1 MKTKYKLLIV
11 FLLFSFLAFTGYNV
25 TNSFAEN
32 SSGKYSKVKV
42 FVNSE
47 QDLLNL
53 QMNDINVDEYLGKI
67 GTGIEI
73 VIDQD
78 ELNRLR
84 NTALRYEVLIE
95 DMDEYYRNREE
106 PTWQEMQKSEEIKA
120 GDNIRGF
127 SYGSMGGFHTYV
139 EVVRVLDSMR
149 LLYPALITAKQN
161 IGTSHENRIIWAV
174 KISDNP
180 DINESATE
188 PAIHYDAIHHAREP
202 ISMSVTLYYMYWL
215 LENYGTDPVATY
227 LVNNREMF
235 FVPVVNPDGYVYNQ
249 TTNPNGGGSWRKN
262 RRLNSPG
269 IYGVDL
275 NRNYSYGW
283 GLNSGSS
290 GDPSSNTYRGPYAF
304 SEPESQAV
312 RDFAL
317 LHNPEIAFTIHSA
330 AAYYLNPYGYCD
342 TAISYEMYSD
352 FSSEFAVHNDYLYG
366 ITKEILNYYSSGTT
380 RDYLHSIGT
389 YAWTPE
395 IGGSGFWPPSSQI
408 IPLCSENLKPMT
420 YLSWVGGAF
429 ARFQNFKIPGSGYVT
444 MNDTLELQVIIRN
457 KGLSKTAKNV
467 TCVINSNYTNLVPL
481 VSTVN
486 YDSILARQSK
496 TNTSTPFKF
505 KITSTAGL
513 MDEMRFVCTVKQEN
527 VVTAVDTFYINV
539 GRTNV
544 LFSDNAETGI
554 LNWTRSGNG
563 YLWDTS
569 FVSYWEGIKS
579 FADSRYGNCKVNTT
593 NYFTLNN
600 NINLNG
606 TVNPR
611 IEFTAKWATES
622 GYDYVRLQISTNNGS
637 TWINMPGRHTT
648 IFSGQPS
655 YIGIKYWRDEQIN
668 LNSFIG
674 SNIKIRF
681 YNKTDG
687 GVQGDGF
694 YFDNFRVVDY
704 RDTATSITQVGS
716 EIPKNYDLSQNF
728 PNPFNPVTTIK
739 FAIPKNGNVTLK
751 IFDVMGRLVDVNL
764 NGFLKAGYYD
774 SEFDATN
781 LASGI
786 YFYTLTA
793 GDFKDTKKMLLIK

>member
-1 MKTKYKLLIV
+1 MKIKLNFVIV
-11 FLLFSFLAFTGYNV
+11 FLLLSVLIFTGYNLI
-25 TNSFAEN
+25 TNSDNDRPLE
-32 SSGKYSKVKV
+32 KYSRVKV
-42 FVNSE
+42 YVNSE
-47 QDLLNL
+47 QDMVLLY
-53 QMNDINVDEYLGKI
+53 MNDITVDEYWGKV
-67 GTGIEI
+67 GKGIEI
-73 VIDQD
+73 IINQD
-78 ELNRLR
+78 ELSRLK

-95 DMDEYYRNREE
+95 DMDDYFENRDE
-106 PTWQEMQKSEEIKA
+106 PSFEDIRRGEEIKA
-120 GDNIRGF
+120 RDNIRSF
-127 SYGSMGGFHTYV
+127 SYGSMGGFHTYT
-139 EVVRVLDSMR
+139 EVIQVLDSMK
-149 LLYPALITAKQN
+149 LLFPTLITAKQN

-180 DINESATE
+180 EVNESATE
-188 PAIHYDAIHHAREP
+188 APIHYDAIHHAREP

-290 GDPSSNTYRGPYAF
+290 GNPSSNTYRGPSAF
-304 SEPESQAV
+304 SEPESQAI
-312 RDFAL
+312 RDFLL
-317 LHNPEIAFTIHSA
+317 LHNPTIAFTTHSA

-342 TAISYEMYSD
+342 TAISYEIFSD

-380 RDYLHSIGT
+380 RDYMHSIGT
-389 YAWTPE
+389 YGWVPE
-395 IGGSGFWPPSSQI
+395 IGGSGFWPPVSQI
-408 IPLCSENLKPMT
+408 MPLVSENLKPMT

-429 ARFQNFKIPGSGYVT
+429 ARFQNFKILGSGYVAR
-444 MNDTLELQVIIRN
+444 NDTLELQVMIRN

-467 TCVINSNYTNLVPL
+467 TCEINSSYANLIPL

-486 YDSILARQSK
+486 YDSILARQVK
-496 TNTSTPFKF
+496 TNATPFKF
-505 KITSTAGL
+505 KTTTSANL

-527 VVTAVDTFYINV
+527 VVTAIDTFYINV

-544 LFSDNAETGI
+544 LFFDDAESGTP
-554 LNWTRSGNG
+554 NWTKSGNG
-563 YLWDTS
+563 RLWDTT
-569 FVSYWEGIKS
+569 FVSYWAGNKS
-579 FADSRYGNCKVNTT
+579 FADSRYGNCVKNTT
-593 NYFTLNN
+593 NYFILNN
-600 NINLNG
+600 SINLTG

-611 IEFTAKWATES
+611 IEYATKWATES
-622 GYDYVRLQISTNNGS
+622 GYDYVRLQISTNNGAS
-637 TWINMPGRHTT
+637 WISMPGRHTS
-648 IFSGQPS
+648 IHSGQPS

-668 LNSFIG
+668 LNSYIG
-674 SNIKIRF
+674 NNIKIRF

-704 RDTATSITQVGS
+704 MDSLASITQTGNQTPD
-716 EIPKNYDLSQNF
+716 EYALWQNY
-728 PNPFNPVTTIK
+728 PNPFNPVTSIK
-739 FAIPKNGNVTLK
+739 FDLPKSGHVKLSLYNVLGEKIETLHNGV
-751 IFDVMGRLVDVNL
+751 
-764 NGFLKAGYYD
+764 
-774 SEFDATN
+774 
-781 LASGI
+781 
-786 YFYTLTA
+786 LTA
-793 GDFKDTKKMLLIK
+793 GSYKINFNASSYASGVYFYKIETGNFVAVKKLVVMK

>member
-1 MKTKYKLLIV
+1 MKPKYKLLIV
-11 FLLFSFLAFTGYNV
+11 FLFFLFLAFTGYNV
-25 TNSFAEN
+25 INSFAEN
-32 SSGKYSKVKV
+32 SSDKYSKVKV

-73 VIDQD
+73 VINQD
-78 ELNRLR
+78 ELSRLK
-84 NTALRYEVLIE
+84 NTAFRYEVLID
-95 DMDEYYRNREE
+95 DMDEYYRNKEE
-106 PTWQEMQKSEEIKA
+106 PGLQEMQRSEEIKA

-202 ISMSVTLYYMYWL
+202 IGMSVSLYYMYWL

-227 LVNNREMF
+227 LVNNREIF

-262 RRLNSPG
+262 RRNNGGS
-269 IYGVDL
+269 YGVDL

-290 GDPSSNTYRGPYAF
+290 GNPSSDTYRGPFAF
-304 SEPESQAV
+304 SEPESQAI

-317 LHNPEIAFTIHSA
+317 LHNPKIAFSLHSA

-380 RDYLHSIGT
+380 RDFLHSTGT

-395 IGGSGFWPPSSQI
+395 IGGSGFWPSSSQI

-429 ARFQNFKIPGSGYVT
+429 ARFQNYKVLGQGYVAR
-444 MNDTLELQVIIRN
+444 NDTLEFQIAIRN

-467 TCVINSNYTNLVPL
+467 TVTINSNYSNLVPI
-481 VSTVN
+481 VSTLN
-486 YDSILARQSK
+486 YDSILARQIK
-496 TNTSTPFKF
+496 TNTTNPFKF
-505 KITSTAGL
+505 KITSSAGL

-527 VVTAVDTFYINV
+527 VVTAIDTFFINV

-544 LFSDNAETGI
+544 LFSDNAESGI
-554 LNWTRSGNG
+554 TNWTDSGTVI
-563 YLWDTS
+563 LWDTT
-569 FVSYWEGIKS
+569 FVSFWEGIKS
-579 FADSRYGNCKVNTT
+579 FADSRYGNSKNNTI

-600 NINLNG
+600 SINLSG

-622 GYDYVRLQISTNNGS
+622 GYDYVRLQVSTNNGS

-668 LNSFIG
+668 LSPYIG
-674 SNIKIRF
+674 NNVKIRF

-704 RDTATSITQVGS
+704 MDSLASVTQTGNQ
-716 EIPKNYDLSQNF
+716 IPDEYALWQNY
-728 PNPFNPVTTIK
+728 PNPFNPVTSIK
-739 FAIPKNGNVTLK
+739 FDLPKTGHVKLSVYNVLGEEIETLHNGVLSAGSYK
-751 IFDVMGRLVDVNL
+751 INFN
-764 NGFLKAGYYD
+764 
-774 SEFDATN
+774 
-781 LASGI
+781 ASSYSSGV
-786 YFYTLTA
+786 YFYRIETGNFVA
-793 GDFKDTKKMLLIK
+793 VKKLVVMK

>member
-73 VIDQD
+73 VINQD
-78 ELNRLR
+78 ELSRLK
-84 NTALRYEVLIE
+84 NTTLRYEILIE

-106 PTWQEMQKSEEIKA
+106 PGWQEMQRSEEIEA

-139 EVVRVLDSMR
+139 EVVQVLDSMR
-149 LLYPALITAKQN
+149 LLYPTLITAKQN

-188 PAIHYDAIHHAREP
+188 PAIHYDALHHAREP
-202 ISMSVTLYYMYWL
+202 IGMSVTLYYMYWL
-215 LENYGTDPVATY
+215 LENYGTNPEATY
-227 LVNNREMF
+227 LVNNREIF

-249 TTNPNGGGSWRKN
+249 STNPNGGGMWRKN
-262 RRLNSPG
+262 RRNNGGS
-269 IYGVDL
+269 YGVDL
-275 NRNYSYGW
+275 NRNYGYGW
-283 GLNSGSS
+283 GHNSGSS
-290 GDPSSNTYRGPYAF
+290 GNPNSNTYRGPSAF
-304 SEPESQAV
+304 SEPEAQAIRNFV
-312 RDFAL
+312 L
-317 LHNPEIAFTIHSA
+317 LHNPKIGFSTHSVA
-330 AAYYLNPYGYCD
+330 GRYLNPYGYTD
-342 TAISYEMYSD
+342 TAITFEIYSD
-352 FSSEFAVHNDYLYG
+352 FSSEFAEYNNYLYG

-380 RDYLHSIGT
+380 RDYLHSTGT

-395 IGGSGFWPPSSQI
+395 IGGSGFWPSSSQI
-408 IPLCSENLKPMT
+408 IPLCSENLKPMK

-429 ARFQNFKIPGSGYVT
+429 ARFQNYKVLDQGYVAR
-444 MNDTLELQVIIRN
+444 NDTLSLGIIIRN

-467 TCVINSNYTNLVPL
+467 TVTINSNYSNLVPI

-496 TNTSTPFKF
+496 TNTTPFKYM
-505 KITSTAGL
+505 ITSSAGL

-527 VVTAVDTFYINV
+527 IVTAIDTFYINV

-544 LFSDNAETGI
+544 LFSDNAESGI
-554 LNWTRSGNG
+554 SNWTRSGNG
-563 YLWDTS
+563 KLWDTT
-569 FVSYWEGIKS
+569 FVSYWAGIKS
-579 FADSRYGNCKVNTT
+579 FADSRYGNCVKNTT

-600 NINLNG
+600 SINLSG

-611 IEFTAKWATES
+611 IEFSAKWATEHN
-622 GYDYVRLQISTNNGS
+622 YDYVRLQISTNNGAS
-637 TWINMPGRHTT
+637 WISMQGRHTR
-648 IFSGQPS
+648 IFSGQHS
-655 YIGIKYWRDEQIN
+655 YLDIKYWRDEQIN
-668 LNSFIG
+668 LSPYIG
-674 SNIKIRF
+674 NNIKIRF

-704 RDTATSITQVGS
+704 MDSLASVTQTGNQTPN
-716 EIPKNYDLSQNF
+716 EYALWQNY
-728 PNPFNPVTTIK
+728 PNPFNPVTSIK
-739 FAIPKNGNVTLK
+739 FDLPKTGNVKLSVFNVLGEEIETLHNGVLSAGSYK
-751 IFDVMGRLVDVNL
+751 INFN
-764 NGFLKAGYYD
+764 
-774 SEFDATN
+774 
-781 LASGI
+781 ASSYSSGV
-786 YFYTLTA
+786 YFYRIETGSFVA
-793 GDFKDTKKMLLIK
+793 VKKLVVMK